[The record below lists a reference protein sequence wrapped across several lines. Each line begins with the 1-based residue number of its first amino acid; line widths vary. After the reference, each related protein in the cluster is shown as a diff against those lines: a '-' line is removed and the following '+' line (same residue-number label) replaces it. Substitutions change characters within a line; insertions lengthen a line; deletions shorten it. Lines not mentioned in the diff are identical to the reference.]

1 MKYRLHLLRA
11 WGPAVLSALLLLI
24 SLFLLWAVTDF
35 PLPRE
40 ATLRRLEDQALLPH
54 GTTLASGSA
63 ELEPF
68 AQKTPRFTWT
78 LRGDGAQTWVLL
90 TEVFGPLS
98 RPYSSYGYRSVQAK
112 STAFWGDLLE
122 LQSFSTPT
130 DHVHDGSIDFI
141 WSTGFF
147 LLAYTDDPAVAQVE
161 ALAGWQEEPGDTA
174 ALAASDL
181 TPAEGYEGV
190 WTGLLTQSPSP
201 SGTLV
206 WRLRAYD
213 NAGNLLYEDSSAP
226 ERFAPPAQ

>member
-40 ATLRRLEDQALLPH
+40 QTLRRLEDQALLPH
-54 GTTLASGSA
+54 GTTLASGSVDM
-63 ELEPF
+63 EPF

-98 RPYSSYGYRSVQAK
+98 RPYSSYGYRSVQAR
-112 STAFWGDLLE
+112 SAPFQGNLLE

-130 DHVHDGSIDFI
+130 DHVHDGSIDFT

-147 LLAYTDDPAVAQVE
+147 LLAYTDDPAVARVE
-161 ALAGWQEEPGDTA
+161 AWAGWQEEPGGIDALTA
-174 ALAASDL
+174 ADL
-181 TPAEGYEGV
+181 SPAEGYEGV

-213 NAGNLLYEDSSAP
+213 GDGNLLYEDCSDT
-226 ERFAPPAQ
+226 ERFLSLS